1 MLPEIIEHGFTKKR
15 GLGVMIVPCD
25 CAIFGV
31 HVIYK
36 FERVTGADSQKI
48 IEYPHYCICLW
59 YPAFIPNVQSP
70 YPLVIKRRLLGIFQP
85 CLITDCYTHD
95 IPISETQRLFVPVK
109 SPFFDGLIMLNHH
122 LLMDHYGPIR
132 PIRGFMVSCQGEAHD
147 GAVRCGHRGPRLS
160 THDLALPSHAA
171 AKAVADLGR
180 GAPECES
187 ETLEQL
193 KGPLSGYPWFSRIY
207 SWV

>member
-1 MLPEIIEHGFTKKR
+1 
-15 GLGVMIVPCD
+15 
-25 CAIFGV
+25 
-31 HVIYK
+31 
-36 FERVTGADSQKI
+36 
-48 IEYPHYCICLW
+48 
-59 YPAFIPNVQSP
+59 
-70 YPLVIKRRLLGIFQP
+70 
-85 CLITDCYTHD
+85 
-95 IPISETQRLFVPVK
+95 
-109 SPFFDGLIMLNHH
+109 
-122 LLMDHYGPIR
+122 MDHYGPIR

-193 KGPLSGYPWFSRIY
+193 KGSLSSGYPWLSRIY

>member
-132 PIRGFMVSCQGEAHD
+132 PIRGFMVSCQGELLKLNDFNEMSVPA
-147 GAVRCGHRGPRLS
+147 ARTQLLKLTNVASSLC
-160 THDLALPSHAA
+160 LAS
-171 AKAVADLGR
+171 
-180 GAPECES
+180 
-187 ETLEQL
+187 
-193 KGPLSGYPWFSRIY
+193 
-207 SWV
+207 